1 MADTKQTEQTTQD
14 IEKVNDQMQVRRDK
28 MQQFIDAGMYP
39 FGEKYEWDHHT
50 QDVKQAAEALEKEET
65 SVRVAGRLMALR
77 RHGKTAFCVLRDISG
92 EIQLYF
98 RKDILGEASYD
109 LFKLLDIGDIIGV
122 EGTVFTTHTGETTIR
137 VLGWTLLSKA
147 LRPLPEKFHGLTDK
161 ETRYRQRYVDLIVN
175 PEVKDTFIKR
185 AKIIKGIRH
194 YLEEKQFLEVETP
207 MLHTIAGGAAA
218 RPFKTYHNALDM
230 EMYLRIAP
238 ELHLK
243 RLIVGGLE
251 RVYELNRCF
260 RNEGIDTRH
269 NPEFTTV
276 ELYQAYGDLE
286 DVIAIT
292 ENLVA
297 ELARSLYGTTKI
309 TYMDTEIDLTP
320 SWNRMTMVEAIAHYT
335 GEDFTGITDVT
346 AARAIAD
353 KLHVPYTDFDGVG
366 KIINAC
372 FEEYV
377 EEKLIQPTIIT
388 GHPLEI
394 SPLTKQQ
401 RDNPLFTYRFEA
413 FVYGRELANG
423 FSELNDPLDQRNRFL
438 AQMEERERGDDEAHQ
453 MDEDYCRALEYGLP
467 PTGGLGIGIDRLV
480 MLLTNSAS
488 IRDVLLFPTMK
499 PTER

>member
-65 SVRVAGRLMALR
+65 PVRVAGRLMALR

-346 AARAIAD
+346 TARAIAD

>member
-65 SVRVAGRLMALR
+65 PVRVAGRLMALR

-335 GEDFTGITDVT
+335 GEDFTGVTDVT
-346 AARAIAD
+346 TARAIAD

>member
-28 MQQFIDAGMYP
+28 MQQFIDAGIYP

-346 AARAIAD
+346 TARAIAD

>member
-65 SVRVAGRLMALR
+65 PVRVAGRLMALR

-346 AARAIAD
+346 VARAIAD

>member
-28 MQQFIDAGMYP
+28 MQQFIDAGIYP

-50 QDVKQAAEALEKEET
+50 QDVKKAAEALEKEET
-65 SVRVAGRLMALR
+65 PVRVAGRLMALR

-346 AARAIAD
+346 TARAIAD

>member
-65 SVRVAGRLMALR
+65 PVRVAGRLMALR

-335 GEDFTGITDVT
+335 GEDFTGVTDVT